1 MGANKRPHFKV
12 EGGATI
18 KHLNVRKEGPEDEKI
33 LAVDVKLEIEKVG
46 MLIVAYFDAALAAF
60 LWVDVDKA
68 GTMLAVRNAF
78 LQPVQYAHQIE
89 GATVSI
95 NGRVFLGCE
104 VKKFAINPR
113 DGGLLDLT
121 CSVTLYPTGYEVG
134 DLAELVQDGAR
145 VVIDGPPDLFDGD
158 GGAAAAGNGPAQ
170 AAAELDS
177 LMREGGTRAELKT
190 AGGETLATFGDGPD
204 LMLEQAKAVVLEH
217 KRASISLVQRYL
229 RIGYNRAARLLEALE
244 AAGVVSAMDASGNR
258 TINAAREAA
267 QEQTT

>member
-1 MGANKRPHFKV
+1 MDATNKRPHFKV

-89 GATVSI
+89 GATVHI
-95 NGRVFLGCE
+95 NGRSFLGCE

-170 AAAELDS
+170 AAAE
-177 LMREGGTRAELKT
+177 
-190 AGGETLATFGDGPD
+190 TFGDGPD
-204 LMLEQAKAVVLEH
+204 PMLEQAKAVVLEH

-244 AAGVVSAMDASGNR
+244 TAGVVTAMDASGNR
-258 TINAAREAA
+258 TINAASEAA